1 MGELIGPNGSNI
13 AELER
18 QARNEVHIYTK
29 RRHEQR
35 NNYVTIRGP
44 PPLVDTWA
52 LKLLKE
58 YKDECRG
65 RKIKSKVVDGSTIL
79 IMTAMTIA
87 AIVNSM
93 VIINILPIKA
103 APGCPRCLEPPGD
116 IEEARGGPEFVFTP
130 LFDSL
135 FILFQF
141 YFPPTVLCGE
151 GSQLQGC

>member
-18 QARNEVHIYTK
+18 QARNCVHIYTK

-58 YKDECRG
+58 YKDEYRG

>member
-1 MGELIGPNGSNI
+1 MPELIGLNGSNI
-13 AELER
+13 AKLER
-18 QARNEVHIYTK
+18 EARHFVHIYTK
-29 RRHEQR
+29 RKDEPR
-35 NNYVTIRGP
+35 NNFVTIRGP
-44 PPLVDTWA
+44 PDHVDTWA
-52 LKLLKE
+52 AKLLEK
-58 YKDECRG
+58 YRG